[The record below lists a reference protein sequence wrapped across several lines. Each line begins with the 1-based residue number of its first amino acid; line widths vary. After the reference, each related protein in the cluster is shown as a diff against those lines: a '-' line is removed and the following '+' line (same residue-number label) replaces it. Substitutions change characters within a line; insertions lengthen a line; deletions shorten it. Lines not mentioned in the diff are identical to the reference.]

1 MDFPFLNSTF
11 TLQFFFALSF
21 ITKSAFVSDLNN
33 CPNKHQVIASAIVDF
48 PEPFEP
54 NSDN

>member
-11 TLQFFFALSF
+11 TLQFFLALSF